1 MSVGGDASGS
11 QVPLRTV
18 GGGGTGGQSVE
29 AALFQLTTN
38 VSQYRR
44 LAQGLGSGKDTP
56 AHRQRIKQLGE
67 KISGLAKDVSGQL
80 KAQGGAGGD
89 GAAKL
94 KRQKLVK
101 DFSALLQDFQKAQG
115 GAGGDGAAKLKRR
128 KLVKDFSALLQDF
141 QKAQRECAEREAASL
156 PRQPKSRAGRA
167 AEAQAATAA
176 EQEAN
181 ERQALLAERRRQ
193 EQQQLDSQ
201 IEFNDALIEE
211 REQGIVEI
219 QHQIGE
225 VNEIFQDLALLVN
238 EQGEMIE
245 DIESNIVRTGQ
256 HTSAAVTEL
265 KKADKSHKNLR
276 NKFCFMFVVV
286 AVIIAVLLFFLMN
299 R

>member
-1 MSVGGDASGS
+1 M
-11 QVPLRTV
+11 
-18 GGGGTGGQSVE
+18 E

-80 KAQGGAGGD
+80 KAQGA
-89 GAAKL
+89 
-94 KRQKLVK
+94 
-101 DFSALLQDFQKAQG
+101 G
-115 GAGGDGAAKLKRR
+115 GAGGAGDGATKLKQQ

-167 AEAQAATAA
+167 AEAQAVSAA

-181 ERQALLAERRRQ
+181 ERQALLAEQRRQ
-193 EQQQLDSQ
+193 EQRQVDSQ

-256 HTSAAVTEL
+256 HTSAAVKEL

-276 NKFCFMFVVV
+276 NKFCFMFV
-286 AVIIAVLLFFLMN
+286 IIAIIIGVLLFFLVN

>member
-1 MSVGGDASGS
+1 MGVGGDASGS

-44 LAQGLGSGKDTP
+44 LAHWLGSGKDTP

-89 GAAKL
+89 CAAKL
-94 KRQKLVK
+94 KRQ
-101 DFSALLQDFQKAQG
+101 
-115 GAGGDGAAKLKRR
+115 

-156 PRQPKSRAGRA
+156 PRQPKSRAGRV

>member
-1 MSVGGDASGS
+1 MGVGGDASGS

-18 GGGGTGGQSVE
+18 GGAGGGGQSVE

-80 KAQGGAGGD
+80 KAQGAQGAGGAGGAGD
-89 GAAKL
+89 SAAKL
-94 KRQKLVK
+94 KQ
-101 DFSALLQDFQKAQG
+101 Q
-115 GAGGDGAAKLKRR
+115 

-167 AEAQAATAA
+167 AEAQAASAA

-181 ERQALLAERRRQ
+181 ERQALLAEQRRQ
-193 EQQQLDSQ
+193 EQRQVDSQ
-201 IEFNDALIEE
+201 IEFNDSLIEE

-256 HTSAAVTEL
+256 HTSAAVKEL

-276 NKFCFMFVVV
+276 NKFCFMFV
-286 AVIIAVLLFFLMN
+286 IIAIIIGVLLFFLMN

>member
-1 MSVGGDASGS
+1 MGVGGDASGS

-94 KRQKLVK
+94 KRQ
-101 DFSALLQDFQKAQG
+101 
-115 GAGGDGAAKLKRR
+115 

-286 AVIIAVLLFFLMN
+286 AFIIAVLLFFLMN